1 MTENHRL
8 AGAPRPRRL
17 LRLTTFTMCAVGAA
31 VALTVLLHL
40 VLVGHF
46 AEKQAHREAELR
58 LQQLSWQMRDSL
70 NRVLVNA
77 AADVQLLSELP
88 QVRSFEDP
96 AATRGVL
103 DSLQRGFPDYAWI
116 GIADAQGRVVAATGR
131 MLEGAK
137 VHERPWFAAGSQ
149 GLRATDYHPALLLNK
164 MLPKAADPW
173 RFVDVAAPL
182 KDDAGVVR
190 GVVGV
195 HMSWEWA
202 RRRARELLTPALRE
216 YGAEVLVVRADGT
229 VLLGPAELVEKRID
243 VPSLRLAQRGETGAL
258 REQGPDG
265 KYYITG
271 YSRTG
276 TEGDPAT
283 LRWSVLVR
291 HSEEAAMAGARELES
306 RMIVLSILMAAA
318 LAGGAALLA
327 RRLTRPMDALSHAIE
342 RAAKTDE
349 GGGKV
354 IDIPVVNGF
363 HEVQVLSRAMR
374 ELVRSEG
381 AHRLALET
389 MNQQLESTVAARTA
403 ELQELLLRDVLT
415 GLPNRRALME
425 ALPEALHRAAR
436 SGKPCALLFL
446 DLDGFKAINDTHGH
460 EQGDEL
466 LRQFGVRIAQAVRK
480 TDTVARLAGDEFVV
494 ILEGLNDAGDA
505 CEKAERL
512 LPVLGAP
519 YALAGGAL
527 TVGVSVG
534 VALHLPDE
542 SHDVEGWMTRADN
555 AMYAAKRSGK
565 GTVALAP
572 EAATVE

>member
-1 MTENHRL
+1 MTDARQH
-8 AGAPRPRRL
+8 ASAPRTRHL

-46 AEKQAHREAELR
+46 AEQQAHREAELR

-70 NRVLVNA
+70 NRVVTNA

-88 QVRSFEDP
+88 QVRSFQDP
-96 AATRGVL
+96 VATRGVL
-103 DSLQRGFPDYAWI
+103 ESLQRGFPDYAWI

-131 MLEGAK
+131 MLEGAQ
-137 VHERPWFAAGSQ
+137 VHERPWFTAGSQ

-216 YGAEVLVVRADGT
+216 YGAEVLVVRGDGT
-229 VLLGPAELVEKRID
+229 VLLGPQELVEKHID
-243 VPSLRLAQRGETGAL
+243 VPSLRLAQRGETGAM

-265 KYYITG
+265 KTYITG

-291 HSEEAAMAGARELES
+291 HTEEAAMAGARQLEK

-327 RRLTRPMDALSHAIE
+327 RRLTRPMDALSRAIE
-342 RAAKTDE
+342 RAAKAEE
-349 GGGKV
+349 GSSQAV
-354 IDIPVVNGF
+354 DIPVVNGF

-381 AHRLALET
+381 VHRLALET
-389 MNQQLESTVAARTA
+389 MNQQLESTVVARTA
-403 ELQELLLRDVLT
+403 ELHALLLRDVLT

-425 ALPEALHRAAR
+425 ALPDALHRAAR

-446 DLDGFKAINDTHGH
+446 DLDGFKGVNDTHGH

-466 LRQFGVRIAQAVRK
+466 LRQFGGRIAQAVRK

-505 CEKAERL
+505 REKAERL
-512 LPVLGAP
+512 VPVLNAP
-519 YALAGGAL
+519 YALAGTAVVVGA
-527 TVGVSVG
+527 SVG
-534 VALHLPDE
+534 VALHLPED
-542 SHDVEGWMTRADN
+542 SHDVEGWMARADG
-555 AMYAAKRSGK
+555 AMYAAKRGGK

-572 EAATVE
+572 EAALTA

>member
-1 MTENHRL
+1 MTDARQH
-8 AGAPRPRRL
+8 ASAPRTRHL

-46 AEKQAHREAELR
+46 AEQQAHREAELR

-70 NRVLVNA
+70 NRVVTNA

-88 QVRSFEDP
+88 QVRSFQDP
-96 AATRGVL
+96 VATRGVL
-103 DSLQRGFPDYAWI
+103 ESLQRGFPDYAWI

-131 MLEGAK
+131 MLEGAQ
-137 VHERPWFAAGSQ
+137 VHERPWFTAGSQ

-216 YGAEVLVVRADGT
+216 YGAEVLVVRGDGT
-229 VLLGPAELVEKRID
+229 VLLGPQELVEKHID
-243 VPSLRLAQRGETGAL
+243 VPSLRLAQRGETGAM

-265 KYYITG
+265 KTYITG

-291 HSEEAAMAGARELES
+291 HTEEAAMAARPPAREAHDRAEHPDG
-306 RMIVLSILMAAA
+306 
-318 LAGGAALLA
+318 GGAG
-327 RRLTRPMDALSHAIE
+327 RRRGPACTPPDPADGCAQPCNRTG
-342 RAAKTDE
+342 RKGQE
-349 GGGKV
+349 GSSQAV
-354 IDIPVVNGF
+354 DIPVVNGF

-381 AHRLALET
+381 VHRLALET
-389 MNQQLESTVAARTA
+389 MNQQLESTVVARTA
-403 ELQELLLRDVLT
+403 ELHALLLRDVLT

-425 ALPEALHRAAR
+425 ALPDALHRAAR

-446 DLDGFKAINDTHGH
+446 DLDGFKGVNDTHGH

-466 LRQFGVRIAQAVRK
+466 LRQFGGRIAQAVRK

-505 CEKAERL
+505 REKAERL
-512 LPVLGAP
+512 VPVLNAP
-519 YALAGGAL
+519 YALAGTAVVVGA
-527 TVGVSVG
+527 SVG
-534 VALHLPDE
+534 VALHLPED
-542 SHDVEGWMTRADN
+542 SHDVEGWMARADG
-555 AMYAAKRSGK
+555 AMYAAKRGGK

-572 EAATVE
+572 EAALTA